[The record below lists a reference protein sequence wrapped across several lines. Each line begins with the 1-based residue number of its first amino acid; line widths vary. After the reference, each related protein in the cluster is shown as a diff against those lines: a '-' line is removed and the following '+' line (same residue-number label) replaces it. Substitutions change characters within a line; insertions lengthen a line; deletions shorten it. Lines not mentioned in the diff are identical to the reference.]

1 MILLSILLVAAGIW
15 LLVGPQLTEWLR
27 DVSATAV
34 AAAPQIDRRH
44 MAGAALVA
52 AAALAWSSSG
62 RERAPAPG
70 PTPAPPAPDAP
81 LVLAGLFSPHPEA
94 AADAAKIEALFGE
107 VADELEWDAMLA
119 DPMYKSGVAFDEL
132 RVRAFDMRC
141 RGISLGDRHPR
152 VREAIR
158 SYLDKAAGI
167 SGGPLTPQQ
176 KAAWV
181 TAFRTVKQAAGDAI
195 RNPTGGSR

>member
-1 MILLSILLVAAGIW
+1 MILLSLMLVAAGIW
-15 LLVGPQLTEWLR
+15 LLVGPQLVEWLR

-34 AAAPQIDRRH
+34 AAAPKVDRRH

-52 AAALAWSSSG
+52 AAALAWSGGSRG
-62 RERAPAPG
+62 PAPA

-81 LVLAGLFSPHPEA
+81 IVLAGLFSPGPEA
-94 AADAAKIEALFGE
+94 AADAAQVEALFGE
-107 VADELEWDAMLA
+107 IADELEWDSMQTKTE
-119 DPMYKSGVAFDEL
+119 PMYKSGVAFDEL

-141 RGISLGDRHPR
+141 RGVSLGDRHPR

-158 SYLDKAAGI
+158 AYLDRTAGI
-167 SGGPLTPQQ
+167 SGGPLSPEQ

-181 TAFRTVKQAAGDAI
+181 HAFRMVSQAASLAI
-195 RNPTGGSR
+195 GNPAGGSR

>member
-62 RERAPAPG
+62 RGPAPAPG

-81 LVLAGLFSPHPEA
+81 LVLAGLFSPRPEA
-94 AADAAKIEALFGE
+94 AADAATIEALFGE
-107 VADELEWDAMLA
+107 IADELEWDSMEPE
-119 DPMYKSGVAFDEL
+119 PMYKSGVAFDEL

-158 SYLDKAAGI
+158 AYLDRAAGI
-167 SGGPLTPQQ
+167 SGGPLTPAQ
-176 KAAWV
+176 KSAWV
-181 TAFRTVKQAAGDAI
+181 AAFRTVKLAAGEAI
-195 RNPTGGSR
+195 RSPSEAAR